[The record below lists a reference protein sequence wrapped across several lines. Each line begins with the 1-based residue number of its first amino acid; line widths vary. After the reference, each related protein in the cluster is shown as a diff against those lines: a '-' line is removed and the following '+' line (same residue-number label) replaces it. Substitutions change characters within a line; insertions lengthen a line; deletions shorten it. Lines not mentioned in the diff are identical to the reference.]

1 MNCYILFGCPGCGK
15 SYYIKSKQLYSN
27 TICYDKIRH
36 KYNEITNNK
45 IYEEFYKQIETYLK
59 NNKNDLY
66 IDMVLYNYNQFYKI
80 KSLCDKYNYNI
91 IFIDFTNIPLQK
103 CINRNSKRNINNK
116 VDNNAINYMYNSI
129 IKLKNI
135 LKNNYKFIEVKENDN
150 E

>member
-36 KYNEITNNK
+36 KYNEINNEK
-45 IYEEFYKQIETYLK
+45 IYEKFYKQIETYLK

-66 IDMVLYNYNQFYKI
+66 IDM
-80 KSLCDKYNYNI
+80 
-91 IFIDFTNIPLQK
+91 
-103 CINRNSKRNINNK
+103 
-116 VDNNAINYMYNSI
+116 YNSI
-129 IKLKNI
+129 IKLKDI
-135 LKNNYKFIEVKENDN
+135 LKNNYKFIEIKENDN